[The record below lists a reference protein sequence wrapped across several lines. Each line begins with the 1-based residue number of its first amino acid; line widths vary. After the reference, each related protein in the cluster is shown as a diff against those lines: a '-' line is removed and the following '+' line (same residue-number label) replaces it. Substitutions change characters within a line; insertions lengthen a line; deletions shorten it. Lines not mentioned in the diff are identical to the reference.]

1 MIRTI
6 LCASAMLAS
15 APAFAQTAAPATVI
29 AEPAPSASATSTGIL
44 RAGTSVPLRILQEVT
59 TEGKKLKVG
68 HRFNLEVAEPVMVD
82 GVTVIPVGSPA
93 VAEVTHVRNKGMWG
107 KSGRIEARIVSVRAN
122 GRTIRLTGAIDDKGV
137 TGTAGVVGAAVLVP
151 VVGFF
156 VTGTSARLPAGGGVT
171 AFTEEDISFAMDSAP
186 APMVVAP
193 APAAPLIP
201 AAVPASN

>member
-6 LCASAMLAS
+6 LYASAMLVASPAVAQTNS
-15 APAFAQTAAPATVI
+15 APPIKTSEPFAFAAPKAGV
-29 AEPAPSASATSTGIL
+29 L

-59 TEGKKLKVG
+59 TEGKLLKVG
-68 HRFNLEVAEPVMVD
+68 HRFNLEVAEPIMVD

-107 KSGRIEARIVSVRAN
+107 KSGRIEARVVSLRAN

-137 TGTAGVVGAAVLVP
+137 TGTAGVVGAAILVP

-171 AFTEEDISFAMDSAP
+171 AFTEEDVSFALENAP
-186 APMVVAP
+186 APMMVAP
-193 APAAPLIP
+193 VAEEAA
-201 AAVPASN
+201 AAKVPEGQ